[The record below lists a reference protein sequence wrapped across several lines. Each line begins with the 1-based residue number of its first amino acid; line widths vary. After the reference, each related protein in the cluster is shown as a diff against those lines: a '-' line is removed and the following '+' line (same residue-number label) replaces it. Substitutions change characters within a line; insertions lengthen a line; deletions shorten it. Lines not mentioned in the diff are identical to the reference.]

1 MFFLR
6 LKLGKPKM
14 RDGRADPLMGC
25 LRDGSAIDRLTDYIS
40 WFCGTAVPSTDWRT
54 RFLGF
59 AGRHNLRPDDGL
71 DFLVLRDGTTFDRM
85 TDYISWFCWTT
96 VPSTGQPSGL
106 DGLVRT
112 VYTRA
117 EP

>member
-40 WFCGTAVPSTDWRT
+40 WFT
-54 RFLGF
+54 
-59 AGRHNLRPDDGL
+59 GRQSLRPDDGL

-85 TDYISWFCWTT
+85 TDYISWFCGTA
-96 VPSTGQPSGL
+96 VPSTG
-106 DGLVRT
+106 
-112 VYTRA
+112 
-117 EP
+117 